1 MDERPWDPPRYGAE
15 HSVDVRFA
23 PTEAG
28 ECFSAFKVY
37 FLKLLDNMPSILS
50 HSHLEERK
58 LRKAEYGA
66 GVESGISEVKIVAF
80 QAGVKN

>member
-1 MDERPWDPPRYGAE
+1 MDERPWDPPRYEAE
-15 HSVDVRFA
+15 HSVNVRFA

-37 FLKLLDNMPSILS
+37 FLKLLDIMPSILS

>member
-1 MDERPWDPPRYGAE
+1 
-15 HSVDVRFA
+15 
-23 PTEAG
+23 
-28 ECFSAFKVY
+28 
-37 FLKLLDNMPSILS
+37 MPSILS
-50 HSHLEERK
+50 YSHLEERK

>member
-1 MDERPWDPPRYGAE
+1 MDESPWAPPRYGAE

-37 FLKLLDNMPSILS
+37 FLKLLDIMPSILS